1 MIGSLDKIEKKI
13 KENAEKEIE
22 AINKETDKKITDID
36 REISLDAEKAF
47 VDVKN
52 KRKMEVELAPR
63 RILSDAQ
70 LERKKKVNAKKT
82 ELVDAVFEEAKLRI
96 MKMSK
101 KDRAK
106 IMKTLADN
114 GSKNIKDP
122 VFYVDKQ
129 YLDLLDGAKADD
141 IGDFGVIVKSKD
153 GSTSV
158 NNTLSSIMASFKT
171 NYKPQIVKILFKE

>member
-22 AINKETDKKITDID
+22 AINKETDRKITEID

-47 VDVKN
+47 VEA
-52 KRKMEVELAPR
+52 RKGRAMEVQLAPR
-63 RILSDAQ
+63 RVLSDAQ
-70 LERKKKVNAKKT
+70 LERKKRVNAKKT
-82 ELVDAVFEEAKLRI
+82 ELVDAVFEEAKTRI

-114 GSKNIKDP
+114 GSKNIKDS

-129 YLDLLDGAKADD
+129 YLDLLEGAKTED

-158 NNTLSSIMASFKT
+158 DNTLGSIMASFKT
-171 NYKPQIVKILFKE
+171 NHKPEIVKILFKG

>member
-13 KENAEKEIE
+13 KENAEKEID
-22 AINKETDKKITDID
+22 AINRETEKKIGELD
-36 REISLDAEKAF
+36 REIGLDAEKAF
-47 VDVKN
+47 VEVKN

-63 RILSDAQ
+63 RIISDAQ

-82 ELVDAVFEEAKLRI
+82 ELVDAVFEEAKTRI
-96 MKMSK
+96 TKMSK

-122 VFYVDKQ
+122 AYFVDKQ
-129 YLDLLDGAKADD
+129 YLDLLEGAKADD
-141 IGDFGVIVKSKD
+141 IADFGVIVKSKD

-158 NNTLSSIMASFKT
+158 DNTLGSIMTSLKT
-171 NYKPQIVKILFKE
+171 NYKPQIVKLLFKE